1 MTTNLKIIQY
11 NQKEAKNDKNGNPP
25 DPKRLPKSIPEDI
38 KSFQARRKLKIEK
51 RKLPNMVPNP
61 KPAKIANTAQLLHEC
76 PTKHASLSFLQ
87 NTIFLIVQDKNV
99 GLFFKS
105 P

>member
-1 MTTNLKIIQY
+1 MIQY

-25 DPKRLPKSIPEDI
+25 DPKRLPKSKPEDI

-61 KPAKIANTAQLLHEC
+61 KPAKIANTAQLLHGVPEC
-76 PTKHASLSFLQ
+76 PTKHASPSFLQ
-87 NTIFLIVQDKNV
+87 NTIFLIVQDENG

>member
-1 MTTNLKIIQY
+1 MIQY

-61 KPAKIANTAQLLHEC
+61 KPSKITNKLGLSCAKL
-76 PTKHASLSFLQ
+76 KLSWMLW
-87 NTIFLIVQDKNV
+87 
-99 GLFFKS
+99 FKL
-105 P
+105 